1 MLVALPTLALS
12 GGGCVEAESRFF
24 ISKFCPSLSVEDAEC
39 DEVSISD
46 VSFAV
51 GNVCNPATDLCE
63 ARLSAE
69 LVNRIVSS
77 RESDSNNN
85 DVETSD
91 IVITGYDVRLN
102 NGRGGEETFIFNT
115 SGIILA
121 EGDQGIAR
129 QDFQLIPPNEAAFGL
144 LDDVRAG
151 GEPVAGFAGIRFY
164 GRTTGGL
171 EVETPEAFLS
181 ITYFP

>member
-24 ISKFCPSLSVEDAEC
+24 ISKFCPPLSDADC
-39 DEVSISD
+39 DDFSIAEVSL
-46 VSFAV
+46 AV
-51 GNVCNPATDLCE
+51 GDVCNPATDLCE

-69 LVNRIVSS
+69 LVNRIASS

-102 NGRGGEETFIFNT
+102 NGLGGEETFIFN
-115 SGIILA
+115 SYGIVFADA
-121 EGDQGIAR
+121 EASFALQE
-129 QDFQLIPPNEAAFGL
+129 FQLIPPNEAASSL
-144 LDDVRAG
+144 LDDIRAG